1 MGLKIS
7 QTDKEISLKTKE
19 ILSQIVEIK
28 TAKTKTEELNLKL
41 QDYISKLEEAQEE
54 LRQQRDQLRE
64 EARQKT
70 KDLLNAERLSTIG
83 QLSSRIV
90 HDLRNPLSVISI
102 TTEMLRI
109 SLEPHLDDKSHEQ
122 LAKLDRAVYRM
133 SHQIEGVL
141 DYVRVPI
148 LDKKDCPVSSIL
160 SEIMER
166 IEIPHNITV
175 ELPANDCIIHCDQDK
190 MEIVI
195 VNLLMNAIQA
205 IGEQNGTI
213 KIRIRE
219 EESHV
224 LLSVSDSGSGIPDDI
239 LGKIFDPLFT
249 TKQIGTGLGMS
260 SCKSIVEYHG
270 GLIEVS
276 STVGKGTTFV
286 LMMPKKLDIADA
298 PELKMV

>member
-1 MGLKIS
+1 
-7 QTDKEISLKTKE
+7 
-19 ILSQIVEIK
+19 
-28 TAKTKTEELNLKL
+28 
-41 QDYISKLEEAQEE
+41 
-54 LRQQRDQLRE
+54 
-64 EARQKT
+64 
-70 KDLLNAERLSTIG
+70 
-83 QLSSRIV
+83 
-90 HDLRNPLSVISI
+90 
-102 TTEMLRI
+102 
-109 SLEPHLDDKSHEQ
+109 
-122 LAKLDRAVYRM
+122 
-133 SHQIEGVL
+133 
-141 DYVRVPI
+141 
-148 LDKKDCPVSSIL
+148 
-160 SEIMER
+160 
-166 IEIPHNITV
+166 
-175 ELPANDCIIHCDQDK
+175 